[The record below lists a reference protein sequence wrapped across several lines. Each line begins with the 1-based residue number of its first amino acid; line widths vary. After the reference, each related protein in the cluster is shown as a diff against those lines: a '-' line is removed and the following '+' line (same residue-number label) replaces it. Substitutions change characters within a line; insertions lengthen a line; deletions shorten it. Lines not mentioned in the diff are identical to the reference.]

1 MSSRTAQ
8 KKLDDFLAERAIAQD
23 VTYQLQCLRQLYQ
36 EVKPGSAQ
44 ASGLSDQKAKE
55 KLLELKAIMQGNS
68 TANPAPFPTLDTDT
82 VMIRFDS
89 KKAPFFDIAPRQ
101 DDDEYPVGQAFF
113 IDGNPKGELVRISE
127 AIYEMILG
135 AIEEEE
141 KKEKGGTSNYGEG
154 KLSSSSTGESS
165 GNNNDAANA
174 S

>member
-36 EVKPGSAQ
+36 EVKPGSA
-44 ASGLSDQKAKE
+44 GFSDLKAKE

-89 KKAPFFDIAPRQ
+89 KKAPSFDIAPRRD

-141 KKEKGGTSNYGEG
+141 KKEKGGTSNYGKG

-165 GNNNDAANA
+165 GSNNDAANA

>member
-68 TANPAPFPTLDTDT
+68 ATNAAPFPTLDTDT

-89 KKAPFFDIAPRQ
+89 KKAPSFDIAPRRD

-141 KKEKGGTSNYGEG
+141 KKEKGTSSE
-154 KLSSSSTGESS
+154 E
-165 GNNNDAANA
+165 DMC
-174 S
+174 